1 MGSYSSLAVA
11 ATGIT
16 VLASFA
22 GQRAKAGRRVTAV
35 ACNFDKTSQI
45 GAGDPLGFFD
55 PLDFC
60 KDEASFKDLRGKELK
75 HGRAA
80 MMGAV
85 GMLGQS
91 LVQLPGMEDV
101 PKDVSAAWTGNGAT
115 GMAIT
120 VVPWA
125 CLARAWFSCLAW
137 KMSQKMSA
145 LLGQATE
152 RPEWPLPWCRGHAWP
167 ELGSVAWH
175 GRCPKRCQR
184 CLDRQ
189 RSDRNGRYRGN
200 HWSLRSRCL
209 C

>member
-1 MGSYSSLAVA
+1 MGSYSTLAVA

-85 GMLGQS
+85 GMLGQAV
-91 LVQLPGMEDV
+91 VQLPGMEDV
-101 PKDVSAAWTGNGAT
+101 PTDVSAA
-115 GMAIT
+115 
-120 VVPWA
+120 
-125 CLARAWFSCLAW
+125 R
-137 KMSQKMSA
+137 
-145 LLGQATE
+145 
-152 RPEWPLPWCRGHAWP
+152 
-167 ELGSVAWH
+167 
-175 GRCPKRCQR
+175 
-184 CLDRQ
+184 
-189 RSDRNGRYRGN
+189 
-200 HWSLRSRCL
+200 
-209 C
+209 